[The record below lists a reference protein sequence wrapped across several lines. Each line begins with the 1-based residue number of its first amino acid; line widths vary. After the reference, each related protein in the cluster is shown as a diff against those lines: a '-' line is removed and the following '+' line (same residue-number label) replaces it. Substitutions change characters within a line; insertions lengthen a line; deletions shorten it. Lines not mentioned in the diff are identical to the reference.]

1 MSDANDSVFVSR
13 ELAEDC
19 RDLANSW
26 RRGSLRGRHP
36 RRDPTASSY
45 MPPLRG
51 ILLEDLGDD
60 RTADCATTILLK
72 DSTIQEVIIL
82 GGPVSAGTFKL
93 VFKGKTTTSL
103 AWNATA
109 ADVQAAL
116 EKLETIGP
124 NNVVVSLGKGD
135 YANSDDPDADPRT
148 EFPGL
153 WVVSFVG
160 VFAGRTDTPLMTAE
174 SSLAGGLSLLVVATT
189 SWGDTGKV
197 ATVRAVVPVGT
208 PTPMRAGA
216 VVIAIA
222 FPGIGYGVISC
233 EPREFGV
240 PYY

>member
-1 MSDANDSVFVSR
+1 MSDANDSVFISR

-19 RDLANSW
+19 RDLANSR
-26 RRGSLRGRHP
+26 RRGSLRGRHQ

-51 ILLEDLGDD
+51 ILLEDLPDGG
-60 RTADCATTILLK
+60 TADCATTILLK

-93 VFKGKTTTSL
+93 SFKGKTTAPL
-103 AWNATA
+103 AWNITA
-109 ADVQAAL
+109 ADLQTAL

-124 NNVVVSLGKGD
+124 NNAVVTLGQGE
-135 YANSDDPDADPRT
+135 YTSADDPDAGAQS

-153 WVVSFVG
+153 WIVSFVG
-160 VFAGRTDTPLMTAE
+160 VFAGRTDTPLMTVE
-174 SSLAGGLSLLVVATT
+174 NSLAGGLSMLVVATT